1 MVRKSIRSGKRK
13 LVKTP
18 GGKFYFK
25 RLADKPKY
33 HHCATCDRKLPGM
46 PRGTQVEIRKL
57 KKSERTP
64 SRPYGG
70 QLCSPCLK
78 RKLIRENRVTA

>member
-18 GGKFYFK
+18 SGDFYFK
-25 RLADKPKY
+25 SVKAKPSY
-33 HHCATCDRKLPGM
+33 HHCAECSRPLPGT
-46 PRGTQVEIRKL
+46 PRGHRVEIRKL
-57 KKSERTP
+57 SKTQRRP

-70 QLCSPCLK
+70 QLCSPCLR
-78 RKLIRENRVTA
+78 RKLILETRS